1 MRKVFAL
8 EHSAW
13 RQMKENY
20 RIYFPYQFHWRPH
33 SISGEPQFPYKKMKT
48 LFLSNVSKSRRLTS
62 TFFPTILMSGLSLYK
77 SVSFFL
83 LLILMNY
90 GLSIRLKYPNFL
102 MKIQSSCI
110 PILSPEN
117 SNFFQQARR
126 ARSSQFLQARA
137 ENSRP
142 DRNIVTLSFLL
153 L

>member
-1 MRKVFAL
+1 
-8 EHSAW
+8 
-13 RQMKENY
+13 MKENY
-20 RIYFPYQFHWRPH
+20 WIYLPYQFHWRPH
-33 SISGEPQFPYKKMKT
+33 SVGGVPQLPHKKH